1 MLMLSGALSEVLHLR
16 WPSLPF
22 PQELRQAVA
31 ESIRRVQAAAAAGS
45 GAPPPPSTPL
55 RPSALSFLLGP
66 NGPCPDA
73 ELRRALRPTGGSPG
87 CDPLPPRICTNP
99 LCVNLAGPS
108 ERLLSEL
115 YCGGGAGGE
124 GASYVLQRELPGGAL
139 GGGAHQ
145 ECGGRDR

>member
-1 MLMLSGALSEVLHLR
+1 MADARTEANWRFARLR
-16 WPSLPF
+16 VHACCSVPERVGVWWW
-22 PQELRQAVA
+22 RQHG
-31 ESIRRVQAAAAAGS
+31 SRR
-45 GAPPPPSTPL
+45 
-55 RPSALSFLLGP
+55 
-66 NGPCPDA
+66 
-73 ELRRALRPTGGSPG
+73 PG
-87 CDPLPPRICTNP
+87 CGSPLPPRICTNP